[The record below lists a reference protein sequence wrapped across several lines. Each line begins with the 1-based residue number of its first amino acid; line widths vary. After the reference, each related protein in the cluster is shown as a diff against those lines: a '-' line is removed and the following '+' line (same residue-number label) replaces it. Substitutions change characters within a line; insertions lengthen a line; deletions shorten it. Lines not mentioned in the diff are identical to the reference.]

1 MHPTPELVTQHFRSE
16 YSGPKIAFFVAG
28 GGFSA
33 LDFRRFPGG
42 SSKYHTAVE
51 PYSEDTASFL
61 NRFANAGIS
70 DPSNFR
76 FVNAD
81 GTAQALQALQSY
93 CNDDHNLLYVV
104 INSACTSD
112 RFRRGD
118 NRAYIHTSRGDMYL
132 FRMSKLEQDGYEA
145 LANKSMNYID
155 QIRFEEDRR
164 IGQVALAIIMEDPS
178 LFPVLEAGESV
189 VRLHRDSNG
198 SWVENA
204 ADTLATSSN

>member
-1 MHPTPELVTQHFRSE
+1 MHPTLELVTQHFRSE

-42 SSKYHTAVE
+42 SSVYHTAIE
-51 PYSEDTASFL
+51 PYSEDTANFL
-61 NRFANAGIS
+61 NKFANAGINDS
-70 DPSNFR
+70 SSFR
-76 FVNAD
+76 FVNAE
-81 GTAQALQALQSY
+81 GTELALRALTAY
-93 CNDDHNLLYVV
+93 CDNPNLLHVV

-118 NRAYIHTSRGDMYL
+118 NRAYIATSRGDMFL
-132 FRMSKLEQDGYEA
+132 FRMSKLDEDEYSA
-145 LANKSMNYID
+145 LFDKNPSYID
-155 QIRFEEDRR
+155 QVRFEEDRR

-178 LFPVLEAGESV
+178 LCPALESGESI

-198 SWVENA
+198 SWTENA
-204 ADTLATSSN
+204 TDSFALASN